1 MKSISLHKN
10 AFGATV
16 VSSILSIG
24 TALRAALSKAKP
36 PEPAYSIN
44 EIVQMDSPRMQRAL
58 QLVSMINNCKDE
70 VDIKTVEYLIQRFEK
85 DYPEPNPL
93 MAFLRHKAWDVMA
106 CAHINAQNLKAMRT
120 KGEISN
126 TVKEILAIRSK

>member
-10 AFGATV
+10 AFVATV
-16 VSSILSIG
+16 TSSILSIG
-24 TALRAALSKAKP
+24 TALRAALSKAKA

-58 QLVSMINNCKDE
+58 QIVSIINNCKDE
-70 VDIKTVEYLIQRFEK
+70 VDIKSTEFLIEQFNLQ
-85 DYPEPNPL
+85 YPEPNPL
-93 MAFLRHKAWDVMA
+93 MAFLRNKAWDVMA

-120 KGEISN
+120 RQEIQDIKSQN
-126 TVKEILAIRSK
+126 A

>member
-1 MKSISLHKN
+1 MKSISLHKP
-10 AFGATV
+10 ALVATV
-16 VSSILSIG
+16 TSWILSIG
-24 TALRAALSKAKP
+24 TALRAALSKANS

-70 VDIKTVEYLIQRFEK
+70 VDIKMVESLILAFEK
-85 DYPEPNPL
+85 DHPEPNPL
-93 MAFLRHKAWDVMA
+93 MAFLRNKAWDVMA

-120 KGEISN
+120 RQEIQDIKSQN
-126 TVKEILAIRSK
+126 TSK